1 VRHAVDQVQDNFGH
15 QCKFSVK
22 PLADCGLVGTLTQTH
37 NKGCCVTGVVL
48 TLLGSPSVGF
58 GEGGTVTPQPPAKVI
73 ALLAYLVME
82 PGPATREQ
90 LAGLLWGDSTETE
103 ARASLRQA
111 LKHLRDSLGDIIR
124 CDRSLVELSAP
135 VQCETSEFRRVVA
148 QDPQRALSTDIPR
161 FLAGFSIRH
170 APLFDEWFAETRRGL
185 LRQYQQALGTL
196 AREAMGQWRWR
207 DAVDLAD
214 RWLACEPLSEE
225 AARLA
230 IEARYLSGDR
240 GAALACFHEYR
251 TTFLRETGCEPSRS
265 LFNLANRV
273 EADSAPISARPITD
287 EWYARAPSFGSSL
300 IGREKEWGELVQ
312 LWKVVRRGSGRIVLI
327 EGEAGV
333 GKSRLA
339 EEFLRYLVTSNS
351 TVLRGHS
358 YDSRAG
364 VPYQPVVELL
374 RDALTA
380 PGIAGTAPEW
390 LSEVTRLLPELRHRF
405 PALAEPAVPGDA
417 GEGWRLFEG
426 VAQLV
431 LALASERPLAISI
444 DDLQWCDGD
453 SCNLI
458 RFLVRRSQDAPVL
471 WLATLSLE
479 ELERDAPAARLSRML
494 RAQPH
499 ASVIPL
505 RSLTEEELWR
515 IIREMG
521 HVSTPTGA
529 RRFAKR
535 IFGVT
540 AGNPFYVIEL
550 LKTMFAKGL
559 LAVDQETGEWTAP
572 PNALA
577 EQGREL
583 PVSKTVRDVIAERIE
598 RLPEQL
604 AELLITAAVAGFGCG
619 TEVLSHVHGISR
631 LHAAALAD
639 ALVDR
644 RLLVEDAGAYRCAH
658 PVIGQVVRSGLTGS
672 RRRELHRSLA
682 LALDRVTSVTNSP
695 KLAGEI
701 ARHADRGEERALAY
715 RFALIAGR
723 GAVER
728 YAFAEALSWL
738 DLAAT
743 NADTVEEGS
752 AVNRLT
758 ASVLGAAGWSE
769 APPLANLG
777 GPLTRELELEDF
789 DLTIRP

>member
-1 VRHAVDQVQDNFGH
+1 MA
-15 QCKFSVK
+15 
-22 PLADCGLVGTLTQTH
+22 A
-37 NKGCCVTGVVL
+37 VVL
-48 TLLGSPSVGF
+48 TLLGPPSVRF
-58 GEGGTVTPQPPAKVI
+58 ADGGAIVPQPAAKVL
-73 ALLAYLVME
+73 ALLTYMVME
-82 PGPATREQ
+82 PGPHTREQ
-90 LAGLLWGDSTETE
+90 LASLLWGESTEVE

-111 LKHLRDSLGDIIR
+111 FKHLRDALGDIIR
-124 CDRSLVELSAP
+124 CDRSLVELSAAI
-135 VQCETSEFRRVVA
+135 QCEVSEFRRVVA
-148 QDPQRALSTDIPR
+148 QDSHRALTTDIPR

-170 APLFDEWFAETRRGL
+170 APLFDEWVAETRRGL

-196 AREAMGQWRWR
+196 SREAMGQWRWR
-207 DAVDLAD
+207 DAVELAD
-214 RWLACEPLSEE
+214 RWLASEPLSDE

-240 GAALACFHEYR
+240 GAALACFSEYR
-251 TTFLRETGCEPSRS
+251 ASLLRETGCEPSRS

-273 EADSAPISARPITD
+273 EADVAPISARPITD
-287 EWYARAPSFGSSL
+287 EWYARAPSFESSL
-300 IGREKEWGELVQ
+300 IGREKEWSELVQ
-312 LWKVVRRGSGRIVLI
+312 LWKAVSRGTGRIVLI

-339 EEFLRYLVTSNS
+339 QEFVRYLVTHDSS
-351 TVLRGHS
+351 VLRGHS
-358 YDSRAG
+358 YDSRTG
-364 VPYQPVVELL
+364 IPYEPVVEVL
-374 RDALTA
+374 RDALGA
-380 PGIAGTAPEW
+380 PGLAATAPEW
-390 LSEVTRLLPELRHRF
+390 LSEVTRLLPELRQRF
-405 PALAEPAVPGDA
+405 PALPEPGVPA
-417 GEGWRLFEG
+417 NSTEGWRLFEG

-431 LALASERPLAISI
+431 LALASERPVVISL

-458 RFLVRRSQDAPVL
+458 RYLVRRTQDAPVL

-479 ELERDAPAARLSRML
+479 ELERDAPAARLSRVL

-499 ASVIPL
+499 AGIIPV
-505 RSLTEEELWR
+505 RPLTEEELWR
-515 IIREMG
+515 MIREMG

-529 RRFAKR
+529 RRFANR

-550 LKTMFAKGL
+550 LKTMFAQGL

-577 EQGREL
+577 EPGREL
-583 PVSKTVRDVIAERIE
+583 PVSKTVHDVIAERIE

-604 AELLITAAVAGFGCG
+604 GDLLITAAVAGFGCG

-658 PVIGQVVRSGLTGS
+658 PVIAHVVRTGLTVS

-682 LALDRVTSVTNSP
+682 LALDRVTSITNSP

-701 ARHADRGEERALAY
+701 ARHADRGGERVLAY
-715 RFALIAGR
+715 RFALLAGQ
-723 GAVER
+723 GAMER

-743 NADTVEEGS
+743 NATGLEEAN

-758 ASVLGAAGWSE
+758 ANVLEAAGWSE
-769 APPLANLG
+769 APPLAKLG
-777 GPLTRELELEDF
+777 GPLTRELERDDF
-789 DLTIRP
+789 DLPVRQ